1 MSAAIETRGLR
12 KRFRRVEALRGADIE
27 VPEGSVC
34 GFLGPNGAGKSTTM
48 EILMGLIRPSG
59 GWASIFGS
67 DLDSDGLDVRS
78 RIGYLP
84 QDASFFPRARVR
96 DVLRFV
102 ARRYLNGAR
111 SAIEDRV
118 DETIELVGLETL
130 ADRRVKAL
138 SGGERQ
144 RLGIGQAVIGGP
156 DLLILDEPSVGLDPE
171 GRRQVLD
178 LLERFKAE
186 MTIFYSSHVLD
197 DVERVADHIVVIDR
211 GVIVEQG
218 PMEGFLGGRVTHR
231 MSLDG
236 GDARAAMERIGRE
249 SWVKSVRAMST
260 GEWEIE
266 STDRQVAEKNL
277 LRVVAGT
284 DSVRVVSLRPMQ
296 RSLEDLYVDLVGGID
311 DD

>member
-1 MSAAIETRGLR
+1 VNVAVETRGLR
-12 KRFRRVEALRGADIE
+12 KRFRRVEALRGADFE

-67 DLDSDGLDVRS
+67 DLGSDGLDVRS

-84 QDASFFPRARVR
+84 QDASFFPRARVS

-102 ARRYLNGAR
+102 ARRYLTGTR
-111 SAIEDRV
+111 SAIENRV
-118 DETIELVGLETL
+118 DDTLELVGLEAL
-130 ADRRVKAL
+130 ADRKVKAL

-178 LLERFKAE
+178 LLERFRQE

-218 PMEGFLGGRVTHR
+218 PMELYLGGRVTHR
-231 MSLDG
+231 VSLDG
-236 GDARAAMERIGRE
+236 GDARAAMARIERE
-249 SWVKSVRAMST
+249 SWVSSIRPMRT

-266 STDRQVAEKNL
+266 STDRQVAERNL
-277 LRVVAGT
+277 LRVLASADT
-284 DSVRVVSLRPMQ
+284 VRVVSLRPMQ
-296 RSLEDLYVDLVGGID
+296 RSLEDVYVDLIETAD

>member
-84 QDASFFPRARVR
+84 QDASFLPRARVR

-118 DETIELVGLETL
+118 GETIELVGLETL

-218 PMEGFLGGRVTHR
+218 PMERFLGGRVTHR

-249 SWVKSVRAMST
+249 SWVNSVRAMST

>member
-1 MSAAIETRGLR
+1 MNAALETRGLR
-12 KRFRRVEALRGADIE
+12 KRFRRVEALRGADFD

-34 GFLGPNGAGKSTTM
+34 GFLGPNGAGKTTTM

-67 DLDSDGLDVRS
+67 DLGSDGLGVRS

-84 QDASFFPRARVR
+84 QDASFFPRSRVR

-102 ARRYLNGAR
+102 ARRYLTGTR
-111 SAIEDRV
+111 SAIETRV
-118 DETIELVGLETL
+118 DETLELVGLEAL

-178 LLERFKAE
+178 LLERFRQD

-211 GVIVEQG
+211 GVIVDQG
-218 PMEGFLGGRVTHR
+218 PMERYLGGRVTHR
-231 MSLDG
+231 VSLDG
-236 GDARAAMERIGRE
+236 GDARAAMERIERE
-249 SWVKSVRAMST
+249 SWVNNIRPMRN

-266 STDRQVAEKNL
+266 STDRRMVEKNL
-277 LRVVAGT
+277 LRVLASA

-296 RSLEDLYVDLVGGID
+296 RSLEDVYFDLIESAD
-311 DD
+311 DG

>member
-1 MSAAIETRGLR
+1 MTAAIETRGLR

-34 GFLGPNGAGKSTTM
+34 GFLGPNGAGKTTTM

-59 GWASIFGS
+59 GWASVFGT
-67 DLDSDGLDVRS
+67 DLGDDGLNVRS

-84 QDASFFPRARVR
+84 QDASFFPRSRVR

-102 ARRYLNGAR
+102 ARRYVTGTR
-111 SAIEDRV
+111 SAVEDRV
-118 DETIELVGLETL
+118 DVTLELVGLESL

-178 LLERFKAE
+178 LLERFREE

-197 DVERVADHIVVIDR
+197 DVERVADNIVVIDR
-211 GVIVEQG
+211 GVVVEQG
-218 PMEGFLGGRVTHR
+218 PMAQYIGGRVTHR
-231 MSLDG
+231 VALDG
-236 GDARAAMERIGRE
+236 GDAQSAMERISAHGRE
-249 SWVKSVRAMST
+249 EPAAST
-260 GEWEIE
+260 CRH
-266 STDRQVAEKNL
+266 RQCARCVSPPDAAEP
-277 LRVVAGT
+277 RG
-284 DSVRVVSLRPMQ
+284 SLR
-296 RSLEDLYVDLVGGID
+296 RSGWGCR
-311 DD
+311 